1 MEQKIND
8 KSMWCFILLL
18 LFSVIIFPLKLYA
31 IPAYDGTFVVNQPSG
46 VSFEAKQHG
55 DEWYNWIETKDG
67 YGISRNLKT
76 GNWEY
81 YMPSADLKAKV
92 QAKLPP
98 GVPGAIVKKA
108 DPVSLGIPKG
118 LRPPKKQLP
127 DAEFRSFQKKQIK
140 SRSEKK
146 LKTTSVSDTRNLLV
160 IGVDYGTTTAT
171 YTPAEVQPLIF
182 GASNSVADY
191 YDKTSYSSVTINPA
205 TETNGTANDG
215 FIGWLRLSGS
225 HPNTS

>member
-67 YGISRNLKT
+67 YGISRNSKT

-81 YMPSADLKAKV
+81 YMPSADLKSKV
-92 QAKLPP
+92 QTKLPS
-98 GVPGAIVKKA
+98 GVTSPIIGKV
-108 DPVSLGIPKG
+108 DPVMLGIPKG

-127 DAEFRSFQKKQIK
+127 IENNETHQTRGSLDYRSGFRASPSK
-140 SRSEKK
+140 SIDGITLRK
-146 LKTTSVSDTRNLLV
+146 
-160 IGVDYGTTTAT
+160 
-171 YTPAEVQPLIF
+171 
-182 GASNSVADY
+182 
-191 YDKTSYSSVTINPA
+191 NPK
-205 TETNGTANDG
+205 
-215 FIGWLRLSGS
+215 S
-225 HPNTS
+225 